1 MKYERHYEDASILFP
16 WMPGKIH
23 RLPELPR
30 LKFKKDKVEYEVTN
44 VYEATDV
51 QWLNECAV
59 LCLEQILLTA
69 ADEPDATE
77 CNIEI
82 SKDFDNSDNKIDL
95 IADIVMA
102 MEWSY
107 SCENGNCGAGS
118 FVEAFGADARD
129 DGSYVLRFRIPK
141 ETANGIY
148 QYFRSIEYKPES
160 FCLTDLV
167 IALADF
173 WLDRAAKEKS

>member
-1 MKYERHYEDASILFP
+1 MKYERHYEDASRVIFP

-23 RLPELPR
+23 RVPELPR
-30 LKFKKDKVEYEVTN
+30 VKFKKDKVEYEVT
-44 VYEATDV
+44 DV
-51 QWLNECAV
+51 QCLNESAV
-59 LCLEQILLTA
+59 FCLEQIILTA
-69 ADEPDATE
+69 ANERDATE
-77 CNIEI
+77 CNIET

-107 SCENGNCGAGS
+107 SCENGNGGAGS
-118 FVEAFGADARD
+118 FVEAFGVDERD

-167 IALADF
+167 IALADC